1 MRAVRVGVI
10 GTGHIARYAH
20 LPALAPL
27 VESGEVVL
35 QALCDVD
42 PEALKERAAEYR
54 PAATYG
60 DFRRMLDS
68 EELDAVYVCLPPTRH
83 TGEVRETAERGIHLF
98 VEKPVSFDAA
108 EAVETAA
115 VIERAGIVSQ
125 VGFQFRYYP
134 SAEAARKLLLQRTP
148 RHASL
153 QMFYSGKPLRWWTS
167 RYEECGGSFVENT
180 IHMVDLLRYLL
191 GDIADVS
198 AFYQWRR
205 PGEGPE
211 PMNLPHVYTVNFRF
225 VSGLLANASTARVLY
240 NDDAGPGRRA
250 LTVVGDDSI
259 VEWSSDR
266 VVENGTA
273 VFEDEEAA
281 GGGRNC
287 QALQASAFVA
297 AVRAEDPAA
306 TRSPYPASVNSL
318 VAVLGANC
326 SAERGGELL
335 SLEDVA
341 AGRVSWN
348 RRAAAGQ
355 GIPPLE

>member
-1 MRAVRVGVI
+1 MRAVRVGFI
-10 GTGHIARYAH
+10 GIGHIASRAH

-35 QALCDVD
+35 QAFCDID
-42 PEALKERAAEYR
+42 PEALQKRAAEYG

-60 DFRRMLDS
+60 DYRQMLDR
-68 EELDAVYVCLPPTRH
+68 EELDAVYVCLAPTRH
-83 TGEVRETAERGIHLF
+83 TGEVREAAERGIHLF

-115 VIERAGIVSQ
+115 VIARAGIVTQ
-125 VGFQFRYYP
+125 VGFQFRYHP
-134 SAEAARKLLLQRTP
+134 SSEAARELLQQRTP

-191 GDIADVS
+191 GDITDVS

-225 VSGLLANASTARVLY
+225 ASGLLANASTARVLY
-240 NDDAGPGRRA
+240 DGDSGPGRRA

-281 GGGRNC
+281 RGGRNC
-287 QALQASAFVA
+287 QALQARAFIA
-297 AVRAEDPAA
+297 AVRAEDPTA

-318 VAVLGANC
+318 AAVLGANC
-326 SAERGGELL
+326 SAERGGERL
-335 SLEDVA
+335 SLDDVA

-355 GIPPLE
+355 GMPPLE